1 MLDALYLAVALSCV
15 GFYSYRLRNDAAEVI
30 QFTLFVG
37 GLAAGIG
44 ALLGMAFEDPF
55 GVIRLQ
61 AWGLFVVCPL
71 WCYIAAFLTRIE
83 RPRIAAGHAALATLA
98 VAIGVDAFL
107 YEPTALEINHVE
119 IRTEK
124 RDKPLRIAVLS
135 DLQTDRIGDYER
147 RAVRTALAER
157 PDVLLLPG
165 DYIQGLTRDDHE
177 RLIPQLRQMFQEE
190 RIGAPQGAWAVE
202 GNVEYRGRWPE
213 IFDGTGVQAI
223 VKTETFAGD
232 GFKVTALSFA
242 DSFDP
247 ELAVA
252 PVDGFHVVFGHGPD
266 FALGAVDADLL
277 VAGHTHGG
285 QVRLPIIGPLLTYS
299 TIPRAWAAGVTAL
312 SGGRTLVVSRG
323 VGMER
328 AHAPRLRFRCKPE
341 IVIIDVLPET

>member
-190 RIGAPQGAWAVE
+190 RIGAPQGPGRSRATSNTE
-202 GNVEYRGRWPE
+202 G
-213 IFDGTGVQAI
+213 
-223 VKTETFAGD
+223 
-232 GFKVTALSFA
+232 
-242 DSFDP
+242 
-247 ELAVA
+247 
-252 PVDGFHVVFGHGPD
+252 
-266 FALGAVDADLL
+266 
-277 VAGHTHGG
+277 
-285 QVRLPIIGPLLTYS
+285 
-299 TIPRAWAAGVTAL
+299 
-312 SGGRTLVVSRG
+312 GGRRSSTGPASR
-323 VGMER
+323 
-328 AHAPRLRFRCKPE
+328 PS
-341 IVIIDVLPET
+341 